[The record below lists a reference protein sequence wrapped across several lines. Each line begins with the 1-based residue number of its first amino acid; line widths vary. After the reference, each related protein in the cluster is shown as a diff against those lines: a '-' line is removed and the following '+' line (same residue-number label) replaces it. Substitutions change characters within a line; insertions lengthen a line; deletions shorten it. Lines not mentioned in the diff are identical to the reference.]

1 MENAVQALKMA
12 FAVLVF
18 VMALSFTVYV
28 FTQARTASDSILYS
42 IDETNNYEYT
52 NLNNILGRENRIV
65 GLENIIPTLY
75 KYYKENYTVVFKQ
88 ANYTNVNGEMVLD
101 TSSLE
106 PLFVYETTIPMTSH
120 GKGYENTG
128 ALNWGDYNWSKYG
141 IQDDDR
147 YKICAFD
154 SDDEQKRKEPWMTGD
169 VSDQTKINIDAFLSG
184 GVYTSTTGVTTR
196 NIYYSGSNSMSLNRN
211 GNKSTVGFVEQ
222 YKNEQFIEYL
232 GEYAYKTNSTGT
244 NADNYEDE
252 EFESTIVVDGEVI
265 NQNTVRKKRIITYVL
280 VK

>member
-1 MENAVQALKMA
+1 
-12 FAVLVF
+12 
-18 VMALSFTVYV
+18 
-28 FTQARTASDSILYS
+28 
-42 IDETNNYEYT
+42 
-52 NLNNILGRENRIV
+52 
-65 GLENIIPTLY
+65 
-75 KYYKENYTVVFKQ
+75 
-88 ANYTNVNGEMVLD
+88 
-101 TSSLE
+101 
-106 PLFVYETTIPMTSH
+106 
-120 GKGYENTG
+120 
-128 ALNWGDYNWSKYG
+128 
-141 IQDDDR
+141 
-147 YKICAFD
+147 
-154 SDDEQKRKEPWMTGD
+154 MTGD